1 MTAVIQQEG
10 LLLVVDLDERGV
22 FSAHVETEN
31 GQSIF
36 DFTNLQSFDPE
47 AEGDDAADDEL
58 WLITDGWMKHGRDA
72 TGLLEYLH
80 AMGIVQKDVRRIRVQ
95 G

>member
-1 MTAVIQQEG
+1 MTTVVKKQE
-10 LLLVVDLDERGV
+10 LVLVVDLDERGV

-36 DFTNLQSFDPE
+36 EFTNLQSFDPE
-47 AEGDDAADDEL
+47 SEGDDAADDEI

-72 TGLLEYLH
+72 TGLLEYLQE
-80 AMGIVQKDVRRIRVQ
+80 MGIAQKDVRRIRVQ